1 VSGAFDVLAEPCRRE
16 VLTLLL
22 ERPRPVGELA
32 SLMGQSQ
39 PGMSRHLRILRE
51 AGLVTVRQRAQQRWY
66 EIQPGPLAE
75 IDAWLTPFRKAWSD
89 RLAQLEDHL
98 RESAEEAHIA

>member
-1 VSGAFDVLAEPCRRE
+1 VSGVFDVLAEPCRRE

-22 ERPRPVGELA
+22 ERARPVGELA
-32 SLMGQSQ
+32 FLTGQSQ
-39 PGMSRHLRILRE
+39 PGISRHLRILRE

-75 IDAWLTPFRKAWSD
+75 VDVWLTPFRKLWSD
-89 RLAQLEDHL
+89 RLALLEDHL

>member
-1 VSGAFDVLAEPCRRE
+1 MTSAFDVLAEPSRRE

-32 SLMGQSQ
+32 ALLGQSQ
-39 PGMSRHLRILRE
+39 PGMSRHLRVLRE
-51 AGLVTVRQRAQQRWY
+51 AGLVKVRQRAQQRWY

-75 IDAWLTPFRKAWSD
+75 IDAWLAPFRKVWAD
-89 RLAQLEDHL
+89 HLALLEDHL
-98 RESAEEAHIA
+98 RESEEAHIA